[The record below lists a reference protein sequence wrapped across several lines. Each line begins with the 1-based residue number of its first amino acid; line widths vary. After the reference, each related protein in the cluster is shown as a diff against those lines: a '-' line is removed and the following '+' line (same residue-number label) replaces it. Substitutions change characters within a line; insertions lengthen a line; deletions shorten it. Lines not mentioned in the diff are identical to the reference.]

1 MLQLT
6 RTGFVHDGQLDAAR
20 DRFATNHC
28 VVLEKLLEPA
38 LVEMAQR
45 HIQQTPWQRTDFD
58 DVGAELTLDN
68 GTGIARALS
77 LVVNTP
83 EFLNVIRI
91 ITGREHI
98 NEFMGRVYRLA
109 GGPQHHLSWH
119 DDTQVP
125 MRYVGFSI
133 NLSTG
138 VFRGGTFELRD
149 ARTLARLAQVDNTGF
164 GDAILFRISK
174 DLQHRVTEVV
184 GEVAKTAYAGWFY
197 ETGVNSFAELVKL
210 HRNHG
215 TLGDASASIALASA
229 LRSV

>member
-1 MLQLT
+1 MMLQLT
-6 RTGFVHDGQLDAAR
+6 GTGFVHDEQLDAAR

-28 VVLEKLLEPA
+28 VVLKKLLEPA

-45 HIQQTPWQRTDFD
+45 HIEQTPWLRTDFD
-58 DVGAELTLDN
+58 DDIGTELTLDN
-68 GTGIARALS
+68 EAGIARALS
-77 LVVNTP
+77 FVVNTP

-98 NEFMGRVYRLA
+98 SEFMGRVYRLS

-119 DDTQVP
+119 NDTQVP

-133 NLSTG
+133 NLSTD

-149 ARTLARLAQVDNTGF
+149 ARTLARLAQVNNTGF

-174 DLQHRVTEVV
+174 DLEHRVTEVV

-197 ETGVNSFAELVKL
+197 ETGVSLLAELVKL

-215 TLGDASASIALASA
+215 LGDSSQLAHETAALK
-229 LRSV
+229 

>member
-1 MLQLT
+1 MMLQLT

-45 HIQQTPWQRTDFD
+45 HMQQTPWQSTDID
-58 DVGAELTLDN
+58 GIGTLLTLDD
-68 GTGIARALS
+68 GSGIARALS
-77 LVVNTP
+77 FVVNTP

-91 ITGREHI
+91 ITGRDHI
-98 NEFMGRVYRLA
+98 SEFKGTVYRLA
-109 GGPQHHLSWH
+109 GGPQQHLSWH
-119 DDTQVP
+119 NDMQVP

-133 NLSTG
+133 NLSTD
-138 VFRGGTFELRD
+138 VFRGGTFELRE
-149 ARTLARLAQVDNTGF
+149 ARTLAPLAQVNNTGF

-197 ETGVNSFAELVKL
+197 ETGVSSFAELVKP
-210 HRNHG
+210 RSNDG
-215 TLGDASASIALASA
+215 TLGDASQLAHETA
-229 LRSV
+229 ARK